1 MKDINIISQLRLLVF
16 VPMLIIVGIFVVNIS
31 HSYVV
36 MVKSKSLLEDTKK
49 MQKIVSLIYELQI
62 ERGLSSG
69 YLASDGKKF
78 KEQLLEQQHKINKL
92 LKMIKGNCKEIN
104 FARLKYIRKNIL
116 NLSLSTL
123 NSFDYF
129 SDLIKNMKINNLNS
143 INQIEDYYIR
153 DKFKFYIA
161 LINIEEGLGQLRGS
175 INAILSQKEIDK
187 NIYPRVVAAK
197 NTYDISI
204 HIFKMGISP
213 EVRKRYEKI
222 ISTIEY
228 KLVYQTINNVIK
240 KENFDIHSDK
250 WFNITTSVINK
261 FHKIE
266 SFYINKIN
274 QKVEVNLHSSFVKLT
289 INILMLFFI
298 IIFLLMLEHKISK
311 KISNN
316 IQLLDEYKNAVDR
329 SSIVSKTDIKGIIT
343 YVNDSFC
350 NISGYSYNELI
361 KKPHNI
367 VRHKDM
373 SAEAFKDMW
382 EKLLKKEPWSGIV
395 KNRKKDGSFYW
406 VEATI
411 NPILNEDGSVEEYIA
426 IRNDI
431 TDTIVLHEEI
441 EKTQEDLIIRMGE
454 IGETRSRETGFH
466 VRRVAKYSE
475 ILAKYYGLNVEE
487 VLYLVNA
494 SPMHDIGKVGIP
506 DHILNK
512 EDKLTKEEWCIMQ
525 THSEIGYDIFKDT
538 DKPLLKAAA
547 IISYQHHEKFD
558 GSGYPQGLIGENIH
572 IYGRIT
578 AVADVF
584 DALGSDRPYKK
595 AWRNEDIFVVLK
607 EESGKHF
614 DPKLIDIFFKNLDE
628 FLEIQKIYNGQ
639 SSHMNE

>member
-298 IIFLLMLEHKISK
+298 IIFLLMLEQKK
-311 KISNN
+311 KNKISNN
-316 IQLLDEYKNAVDR
+316 IQLL
-329 SSIVSKTDIKGIIT
+329 II
-343 YVNDSFC
+343 
-350 NISGYSYNELI
+350 L
-361 KKPHNI
+361 
-367 VRHKDM
+367 
-373 SAEAFKDMW
+373 
-382 EKLLKKEPWSGIV
+382 
-395 KNRKKDGSFYW
+395 
-406 VEATI
+406 
-411 NPILNEDGSVEEYIA
+411 
-426 IRNDI
+426 
-431 TDTIVLHEEI
+431 
-441 EKTQEDLIIRMGE
+441 
-454 IGETRSRETGFH
+454 
-466 VRRVAKYSE
+466 
-475 ILAKYYGLNVEE
+475 
-487 VLYLVNA
+487 
-494 SPMHDIGKVGIP
+494 
-506 DHILNK
+506 
-512 EDKLTKEEWCIMQ
+512 
-525 THSEIGYDIFKDT
+525 
-538 DKPLLKAAA
+538 
-547 IISYQHHEKFD
+547 
-558 GSGYPQGLIGENIH
+558 
-572 IYGRIT
+572 
-578 AVADVF
+578 
-584 DALGSDRPYKK
+584 
-595 AWRNEDIFVVLK
+595 
-607 EESGKHF
+607 
-614 DPKLIDIFFKNLDE
+614 
-628 FLEIQKIYNGQ
+628 
-639 SSHMNE
+639 